1 MKIEEKEICQ
11 ELNVTE
17 KACSMAMYLFL
28 RTIFSKEEFS
38 DTVTEEF
45 RWIVEEFSK
54 AQTEPALL
62 KTLWNELISGP
73 YMNDDDPKLSM
84 RCVKDELSELGY
96 DWAITTPICQV
107 LYKMHENDQCFHEND
122 GFSDRPYRTVFLCPE
137 IRRARLLGY
146 SDVGLFRWHVAV

>member
-62 KTLWNELISGP
+62 KVPASHSR
-73 YMNDDDPKLSM
+73 D
-84 RCVKDELSELGY
+84 
-96 DWAITTPICQV
+96 
-107 LYKMHENDQCFHEND
+107 
-122 GFSDRPYRTVFLCPE
+122 FSRE
-137 IRRARLLGY
+137 
-146 SDVGLFRWHVAV
+146 

>member
-45 RWIVEEFSK
+45 RWIVESSGVAFS
-54 AQTEPALL
+54 
-62 KTLWNELISGP
+62 
-73 YMNDDDPKLSM
+73 
-84 RCVKDELSELGY
+84 
-96 DWAITTPICQV
+96 
-107 LYKMHENDQCFHEND
+107 
-122 GFSDRPYRTVFLCPE
+122 
-137 IRRARLLGY
+137 
-146 SDVGLFRWHVAV
+146 

>member
-38 DTVTEEF
+38 DTVKEEF

-84 RCVKDELSELGY
+84 RCVKDELSELG
-96 DWAITTPICQV
+96 
-107 LYKMHENDQCFHEND
+107 
-122 GFSDRPYRTVFLCPE
+122 
-137 IRRARLLGY
+137 
-146 SDVGLFRWHVAV
+146 